1 MTLKITSFKFEPFSK
16 KQRKV
21 LTWWLPNSPVCDKD
35 LIIADGAVRSGKTVS
50 MALSYVQWA
59 METFAGENLGL
70 AGKTIG
76 SFRRNVL
83 APLKRMLKSL
93 KYRVKEHRAEN
104 MIEIRYR
111 RKINFFYIFG
121 GKDERSQDLIQGIT
135 LAGMLFDEVVLM
147 PQSFVNQATARCSV
161 EGSKYWFNCNPAGP
175 YHWFKTDYID
185 KIVERNGL
193 YLHFTMDDNLSLSQ
207 RIKERYRRMYAG
219 VFFKRYILGLWVMA
233 EGVIYDM
240 FDEDVHVGDYKDM
253 KFDKYYVAV
262 DYGTSNPCTF
272 GLYGVKG
279 KVAYLLREY
288 WYDSKV
294 RGKQKTDSEYADDL
308 ITWLDGISPEVI
320 YVDPSATSFIA
331 ELRKRRLKVLTANN
345 DVIPGIR
352 FVATLL
358 STMRFFVDR
367 SCKNTIME
375 FMSYIWNTKAQERGE
390 DEPVKQNDH
399 TCDRNRYFLYTF
411 FHRFQAVGV
420 RT

>member
-1 MTLKITSFKFEPFSK
+1 MSKKVASFKFEPFST

-21 LTWWLPNSPVCDKD
+21 LTWWLPNSPVCNKD
-35 LIIADGAVRSGKTVS
+35 MIIADGAVRSGKTVS
-50 MALSYVQWA
+50 MALSFIQWA
-59 METFAGENLGL
+59 METFDGENLGM

-83 APLKRMLKSL
+83 APLKRMLKPL
-93 KYRVKEHRAEN
+93 KYRVKEHRADN
-104 MIEIRYR
+104 MVEVRFR
-111 RKINFFYIFG
+111 GKVNFFYIFG

-161 EGSKYWFNCNPAGP
+161 EGSKYWFNCNPSGP
-175 YHWFKTDYID
+175 YHWFKTEYID
-185 KIVERNGL
+185 KIDERNGL

-207 RIKERYRRMYAG
+207 KIKERYRRMYAG

-233 EGVIYDM
+233 EGIIYDM
-240 FDEDVHVGDYKDM
+240 FDEKIHVGDFSNM
-253 KFDKYYVAV
+253 KFDKYYVAG

-272 GLYGVKG
+272 GLYGVKD

-308 ITWLDGISPEVI
+308 TSWLDGIKPEAI
-320 YVDPSATSFIA
+320 YMDPSATSLIA
-331 ELRKRRLKVLTANN
+331 ELRKRKYKVVSANN
-345 DVIPGIR
+345 DVISGIR
-352 FVATLL
+352 FVSTLL
-358 STMRFFVDR
+358 STMRFFVDKT
-367 SCKNTIME
+367 CKNTIME
-375 FMSYIWNTKAQERGE
+375 FMSYVWNTKAQERGE

-411 FHRFQAVGV
+411 FHRFQAVGL

>member
-1 MTLKITSFKFEPFSK
+1 MSHKVTSFKFEPFSK

-35 LIIADGAVRSGKTVS
+35 MIIADGAVRSGKTVS

-59 METFAGENLGL
+59 MEKYSGENLGL

-83 APLKRMLKSL
+83 APLKRMLKAL
-93 KYRVKEHRAEN
+93 RYKVKEHRADN

-135 LAGMLFDEVVLM
+135 LAGMLFDEVALM
-147 PQSFVNQATARCSV
+147 PQSFVHQATARCSV
-161 EGSKYWFNCNPAGP
+161 EGSKFWFNCNPAGP
-175 YHWFKTDYID
+175 YHWFKTEYID
-185 KIVERNGL
+185 KIDELNGI

-240 FDEDVHVGDYKDM
+240 FDEKVHVGDYRDM
-253 KFDKYYVAV
+253 KFDKYYVAI

-288 WYDSKV
+288 WYDSKA

-308 ITWLDGISPEVI
+308 ITWLNGISPEII

-331 ELRKRRLKVLTANN
+331 ELRKRKLKVATANN
-345 DVIPGIR
+345 DVLPGIR
-352 FVATLL
+352 FVSTLL
-358 STMRFFVDR
+358 STMRFFIDKTCR
-367 SCKNTIME
+367 NTIME
-375 FMSYIWNTKAQERGE
+375 FTSYVWNTKAQERGE

-411 FHRFQAVGV
+411 FHRFKAVGIQA
-420 RT
+420 

>member
-1 MTLKITSFKFEPFSK
+1 MSHKVTSFKFEPFSK

-21 LTWWLPNSPVCDKD
+21 LTWWLPNSPVCNKD
-35 LIIADGAVRSGKTVS
+35 MIIADGAVRSGKTVS

-59 METFAGENLGL
+59 METFEGENLGL
-70 AGKTIG
+70 SGKTIG

-135 LAGMLFDEVVLM
+135 LAGMLFDEVALM
-147 PQSFVNQATARCSV
+147 PQSFVHQATARCSV
-161 EGSKYWFNCNPAGP
+161 EGSKFWFNCNPAGP
-175 YHWFKTDYID
+175 YHWFKTEYID
-185 KIVERNGL
+185 KIDELNGI

-207 RIKERYRRMYAG
+207 KIKERYRRMYAG

-240 FDEDVHVGDYKDM
+240 FDEKVHVGNYRDM
-253 KFDKYYVAV
+253 KFDKYYVSV

-272 GLYGVKG
+272 GLYGVKD

-288 WYDSKV
+288 WHDSKS

-308 ITWLDGISPEVI
+308 ITWLNGISPEII

-331 ELRKRRLKVLTANN
+331 ELRKRKLKVVSANN
-345 DVIPGIR
+345 DVLPGIR
-352 FVATLL
+352 FVSTLL
-358 STMRFFVDR
+358 KTMRFFIDET
-367 SCKNTIME
+367 CKHTIME
-375 FMSYIWNTKAQERGE
+375 FASYIWNIKAQERGE
-390 DEPVKQNDH
+390 DVPLKQNDH

-411 FHRFQAVGV
+411 FHRFQAVGL